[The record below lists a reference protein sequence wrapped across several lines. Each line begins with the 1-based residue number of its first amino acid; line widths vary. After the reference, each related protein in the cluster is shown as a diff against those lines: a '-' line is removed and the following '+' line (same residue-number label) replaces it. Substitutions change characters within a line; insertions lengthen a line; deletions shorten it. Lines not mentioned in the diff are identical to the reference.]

1 MFFEHLWSN
10 VSYLLSYVDPIVNR
24 NVNSDVTLWQGFLNF
39 IYEVSNKA
47 YVSIAAQVDMSNYV
61 EHFSNVTMDILAIA
75 KNATKTIGI
84 NIFTGDFNSV
94 LSVLTFELDRTMN
107 WFNFS
112 DFQYRL
118 LREFSLILAGNI
130 FLVLVAWK
138 VYGPRI
144 SARFLARSTSGGSHK
159 RIAELRTSMSELQ
172 LPNELDFKFK

>member
-1 MFFEHLWSN
+1 MFLEYLWTNLSN
-10 VSYLLSYVDPIVNR
+10 LLTFVDPIVNR
-24 NVNSDVTLWQGFLNF
+24 NVNNDKTIWQELLNSS
-39 IYEVSNKA
+39 YEMSNNAYESFVS
-47 YVSIAAQVDMSNYV
+47 QVDILDYV
-61 EHFSNVTMDILAIA
+61 RHVSNVTSDLLEIV
-75 KNATKTIGI
+75 KNATKTIGM
-84 NIFTGDFNSV
+84 NIFEGDFNSV
-94 LSVLTFELDRTMN
+94 LGVLTFEFDRAMI

-144 SARFLARSTSGGSHK
+144 SARFLVRSTSGGSHK
-159 RIAELRTSMSELQ
+159 RIEELRTSMSELQ

>member
-1 MFFEHLWSN
+1 MFFEYLWSN

-24 NVNSDVTLWQGFLNF
+24 NVNSDKTLWQEFLNST
-39 IYEVSNKA
+39 YEMSNKV
-47 YVSIAAQVDMSNYV
+47 YVSVADQVDMSNYV
-61 EHFSNVTMDILAIA
+61 NHFYNITTDILEIV

-84 NIFTGDFNSV
+84 NISTGDFNSV
-94 LSVLTFELDRTMN
+94 FGVLTFEFDRAMN

-159 RIAELRTSMSELQ
+159 RIEELRTSMSELQ